1 MFPTRHGRH
10 YPDMSDRAPW
20 IKPLIAFGVP
30 LLALVIGLPYLT
42 GHGYGWP
49 SLAGLGTQLHDLRAS
64 VGHAVAGEPASGTK
78 VRMYE
83 CSGPSG
89 RTLSNTPCGPNA
101 RVHDID
107 PRAVST
113 FHAEPAPPS
122 AARPVAAPGS
132 AHDGSPAGILNGVRE
147 DLAAA
152 QSVDAGRR
160 AAAELD
166 SQ

>member
-1 MFPTRHGRH
+1 
-10 YPDMSDRAPW
+10 MSHRAPW
-20 IKPLIAFGVP
+20 IKPVIAFGVP

-49 SLAGLGTQLHDLRAS
+49 SVADLGRSLNGVRAS
-64 VGHAVAGEPASGTK
+64 IGHAVAGDTGPGRT
-78 VRMYE
+78 VRLYE
-83 CSGPSG
+83 CSGPGG

-101 RVHDID
+101 RIHDID
-107 PRAVST
+107 PQAVSQ
-113 FHAEPAPPS
+113 FHAERAPPQ
-122 AARPVAAPGS
+122 AARPAAVPGA